1 MATWI
6 FILHLVFPLSST
18 LPTPATPVATVEAHF
33 EADELVRYR
42 GLEQM
47 FARFESEAEGIQIVE

>member
-6 FILHLVFPLSST
+6 FILHMVFPIHSDLLAAPTST
-18 LPTPATPVATVEAHF
+18 TAQAAGETD
-33 EADELVRYR
+33 ADGLVRYR

-47 FARFESEAEGIQIVE
+47 FARFEAEAEPV

>member
-18 LPTPATPVATVEAHF
+18 LPTPVTPAASEPDPAA
-33 EADELVRYR
+33 EIVRYR

-47 FARFESEAEGIQIVE
+47 FARFESEAEGIELIDE

>member
-18 LPTPATPVATVEAHF
+18 LPTPSPAASEPDPAAEV
-33 EADELVRYR
+33 VRYR

-47 FARFESEAEGIQIVE
+47 FARFESEAEGIELID

>member
-18 LPTPATPVATVEAHF
+18 LPSSDTAAGLAADPTVEI
-33 EADELVRYR
+33 VRYR

-47 FARFESEAEGIQIVE
+47 FARFESEAEGIEIVE

>member
-6 FILHLVFPLSST
+6 FILHMVFPIHSD
-18 LPTPATPVATVEAHF
+18 LPASGVVTPTADAT
-33 EADELVRYR
+33 DEVVRYR

-47 FARFESEAEGIQIVE
+47 FARFEAEAEPA

>member
-6 FILHLVFPLSST
+6 FILHMVFPIHSDLLAAPST
-18 LPTPATPVATVEAHF
+18 TATQAAGQ
-33 EADELVRYR
+33 ADADGVVRYR

-47 FARFESEAEGIQIVE
+47 FARFEAEAEPG

>member
-6 FILHLVFPLSST
+6 FILHMVFPLSST
-18 LPTPATPVATVEAHF
+18 LPTPTDAIVILED
-33 EADELVRYR
+33 EADETDEAVRYR

-47 FARFESEAEGIQIVE
+47 FARFEAEAE

>member
-6 FILHLVFPLSST
+6 FILHMVFPFTSDL
-18 LPTPATPVATVEAHF
+18 PATGLAPSTPDDTASVAS
-33 EADELVRYR
+33 DELVRYR

-47 FARFESEAEGIQIVE
+47 FARFEAEAT

>member
-6 FILHLVFPLSST
+6 LILHLVFPLSST
-18 LPTPATPVATVEAHF
+18 LPTPVTAAAEPD
-33 EADELVRYR
+33 ADIVRYR

-47 FARFESEAEGIQIVE
+47 FARFEAEAESDIEIVE

>member
-6 FILHLVFPLSST
+6 FILDDE
-18 LPTPATPVATVEAHF
+18 VETD
-33 EADELVRYR
+33 EAVRYR

-47 FARFESEAEGIQIVE
+47 FARFEAEDGE

>member
-6 FILHLVFPLSST
+6 FILHMVFPISSDSPAPGVT
-18 LPTPATPVATVEAHF
+18 TPTAA
-33 EADELVRYR
+33 ADEVVRYR

-47 FARFESEAEGIQIVE
+47 FARFEAEADPK

>member
-6 FILHLVFPLSST
+6 FILHMVFPISSD
-18 LPTPATPVATVEAHF
+18 LPASGVTQTT
-33 EADELVRYR
+33 ADADDIVRYR

-47 FARFESEAEGIQIVE
+47 FARFEAEAESE

>member
-6 FILHLVFPLSST
+6 FILHMVFPLSST
-18 LPTPATPVATVEAHF
+18 LPTPTDAIVILEDETDEA
-33 EADELVRYR
+33 VRYR

-47 FARFESEAEGIQIVE
+47 FARFEAESGE

>member
-6 FILHLVFPLSST
+6 FILHLVFPLSSN
-18 LPTPATPVATVEAHF
+18 LPSPVSAEPATDPSAEI
-33 EADELVRYR
+33 VRYR

-47 FARFESEAEGIQIVE
+47 FARFESEAEGIELIE

>member
-6 FILHLVFPLSST
+6 FILHMVFPMTPT
-18 LPTPATPVATVEAHF
+18 LPSPGVAPSEA
-33 EADELVRYR
+33 EDIVRYR

-47 FARFESEAEGIQIVE
+47 FARFEAEAEPA

>member
-6 FILHLVFPLSST
+6 FILHMVFPLSST
-18 LPTPATPVATVEAHF
+18 LPTPTDAIVLLEDAAET
-33 EADELVRYR
+33 DEDVRYR

-47 FARFESEAEGIQIVE
+47 FARFEAEAE

>member
-6 FILHLVFPLSST
+6 FILHLVFPIT
-18 LPTPATPVATVEAHF
+18 TDLPNPGASAQTP
-33 EADELVRYR
+33 DDIVRYR

-47 FARFESEAEGIQIVE
+47 FARFEAEDEPA

>member
-6 FILHLVFPLSST
+6 FILQLVFPLSST
-18 LPTPATPVATVEAHF
+18 LPTPATPATQPD
-33 EADELVRYR
+33 ADAEIVRYR

>member
-6 FILHLVFPLSST
+6 FILHMVFPLSST
-18 LPTPATPVATVEAHF
+18 LPTPTDAVVILAD
-33 EADELVRYR
+33 EADETDEAVRYR

-47 FARFESEAEGIQIVE
+47 FARFEAEDGE

>member
-18 LPTPATPVATVEAHF
+18 LPSPVTAEPTTSSTV
-33 EADELVRYR
+33 ELVRYR

-47 FARFESEAEGIQIVE
+47 FARFESEAEGIEIVE

>member
-18 LPTPATPVATVEAHF
+18 LPSPVTTAEPEASAAVEI
-33 EADELVRYR
+33 VRYR

-47 FARFESEAEGIQIVE
+47 FARFESEAEGIEIVE

>member
-6 FILHLVFPLSST
+6 LILHLVFPLSST
-18 LPTPATPVATVEAHF
+18 LPTPVTPATEPAAEI
-33 EADELVRYR
+33 VRYR

-47 FARFESEAEGIQIVE
+47 FARFEAEADSDIEIVE